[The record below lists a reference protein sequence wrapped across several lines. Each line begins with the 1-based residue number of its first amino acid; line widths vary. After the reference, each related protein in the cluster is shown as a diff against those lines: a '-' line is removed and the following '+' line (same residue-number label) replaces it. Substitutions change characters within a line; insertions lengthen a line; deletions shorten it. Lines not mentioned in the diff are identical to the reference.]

1 MRARH
6 NPLPLLLAVLVV
18 ALALLI
24 VPSGATGDVVIQAGR
39 AFAGG
44 LPVNVVVGGDI
55 RLGGSTAIAPPNPRY
70 TFFGT
75 YTSAP
80 MRAAHP
86 FQALRMDVQATVPAD
101 GQVVGALRTARLAG
115 PWSAWRDVEA
125 STHLLALEAPAERW
139 QYRLSLS
146 ATTTQG
152 SPRVRQV
159 AVTTMPTPRGTALS
173 APVER
178 PAVSYV
184 VFATREGLVGRTTA
198 NGHRIR
204 PQDHF
209 VALPS
214 DTVLACDGCRDYS
227 VTVRYRGRAVTQPVW
242 DIGPWN
248 TADNYWDVAR
258 ATSADLPHGL
268 PQARAAYQNGYDE
281 GHSTGG
287 NPVTNPAGIDLA
299 DGVFW
304 DDLRLRTNDWV
315 TVTYNWTGSGSAT
328 TGTRPYA
335 AVWLSNLYDG
345 RSVTAITL
353 RAGLRSDLLTLW
365 FQNLGTAHWDAHVFL
380 AVYDP
385 RHPAAPAPSP
395 YCNLVAPDG
404 TPDWA
409 SCAPGLPAFV
419 GNGRP
424 AGPGRS
430 VPFVFYLRAPITA
443 CDPIPGMEGRG
454 AARLEQTVATLC
466 SLTAP
471 PAARDETVYLRLAQ
485 QVGDRY
491 RWIDGPDGQ
500 VSADAIAVHV
510 RPAQLSMD
518 LAR

>member
-1 MRARH
+1 MRARR
-6 NPLPLLLAVLVV
+6 NPLPVLLAVLAA

-24 VPSGATGDVVIQAGR
+24 VLSGAIGDVVTQAGR

-44 LPVNVVVGGDI
+44 LPVNVVLSGDI
-55 RLGGSTAIAPPNPRY
+55 HLGSSTAITPPDPRY
-70 TFFGT
+70 ILFGT

-80 MRAAHP
+80 VRAAHP
-86 FQALRMDVQATVPAD
+86 FQALRMDVRATVPAD
-101 GQVVGALRTARLAG
+101 GQVVGALRTACLDG
-115 PWSAWRDVEA
+115 PWSAWHDVDA
-125 STHLLALEAPAERW
+125 STHLLGLEAPAERW

-152 SPRVRQV
+152 GPRVRQIT
-159 AVTTMPTPRGTALS
+159 VTTMPTPWGTVLS

-204 PQDHF
+204 PRDHF

-214 DTVLACDGCRDYS
+214 DTVLACDGCRDYT

-248 TADNYWDVAR
+248 TADNYWDAAR
-258 ATSADLPHGL
+258 VTSADLPPGL

-281 GHSTGG
+281 GHSAGG
-287 NPVTNPAGIDLA
+287 SPVTNLAGIDLA

-328 TGTRPYA
+328 TGTSPYA
-335 AVWLSNLYDG
+335 AVWLSGLYDG
-345 RSVTAITL
+345 RPVTAITL
-353 RAGLRSDLLTLW
+353 TAGLRSDLFTLW
-365 FQNLGTAHWDAHVFL
+365 FENLGTARWDARVFL

-385 RHPAAPAPSP
+385 RHPAAPPSP

-424 AGPGRS
+424 AGPGRA

-454 AARLEQTVATLC
+454 AAGLRRSNEKLH
-466 SLTAP
+466 SLPRASSEMFGWLTP
-471 PAARDETVYLRLAQ
+471 SDAAA
-485 QVGDRY
+485 
-491 RWIDGPDGQ
+491 
-500 VSADAIAVHV
+500 
-510 RPAQLSMD
+510 
-518 LAR
+518 